1 MDVLRVGEARCS
13 RRRDEGHANGA
24 ALPGGAQAT
33 VHAIVDPA
41 FAPSTHVFHSTSRG
55 VALRRFVQA
64 FSNRDVLPAS
74 MPAAL
79 ATALLA
85 MPDRYNISGRTPA
98 AVLWRD
104 DNADGVGVQAGQSTW
119 GLVPTWS
126 KTPETRYTTVTARL
140 QRAPRSR
147 IFRKPWERQRC
158 VVPMNGYYKWDRS
171 VKPAVPYFIQAQDG
185 KALLAAGLWESWTK
199 GDAPL
204 HTFTILTHPNAAIP
218 APLVADGPVFLPH
231 VSWDKWITEAMWF
244 PMRYLTALPQPALEA
259 YRVSR
264 AIRDR
269 TRDDYTLLEPA
280 GAGDA
285 AAGLEH
291 GDSGDEDSDA
301 WDDDEADEDR

>member
-1 MDVLRVGEARCS
+1 
-13 RRRDEGHANGA
+13 
-24 ALPGGAQAT
+24 
-33 VHAIVDPA
+33 
-41 FAPSTHVFHSTSRG
+41 
-55 VALRRFVQA
+55 VQA
-64 FSNRDVLPAS
+64 FSSRDLLPAS

-79 ATALLA
+79 ATTLLA
-85 MPDRYNISGRTPA
+85 MPDRYNISGCTRA
-98 AVLWRD
+98 AVLWRND
-104 DNADGVGVQAGQSTW
+104 DAKGDAVRADEFTW
-119 GLVPTWS
+119 GLVPTWP

-147 IFRKPWERQRC
+147 IFRNPWERQRC
-158 VVPMNGYYKWDRS
+158 VVPMNGYYKWDRG

-185 KALLAAGLWESWTK
+185 KALLAAGLWETWTK

-231 VSWDKWITEAMWF
+231 RDWSAWITESPWF
-244 PMRYLTALPQPALEA
+244 PVRYLTTQRQPALEA

-280 GAGDA
+280 AAGDA
-285 AAGLEH
+285 STGAE
-291 GDSGDEDSDA
+291 DEGNDA
-301 WDDDEADEDR
+301 WDDDETDEDR

>member
-1 MDVLRVGEARCS
+1 MKTTRMAAMSHIARKPRFTPS
-13 RRRDEGHANGA
+13 SMQRSHHRRADI
-24 ALPGGAQAT
+24 PAT
-33 VHAIVDPA
+33 VPLEA
-41 FAPSTHVFHSTSRG
+41 F
-55 VALRRFVQA
+55 LRRFVQA

-79 ATALLA
+79 AAALLA

-104 DNADGVGVQAGQSTW
+104 ADANGAGVQAGEFIW

-158 VVPMNGYYKWDRS
+158 VVPLNGYYKWDRS

-185 KALLAAGLWESWTK
+185 KALLAAGLWETWNK

-231 VSWDKWITEAMWF
+231 GSWDKWITEAMWF

-291 GDSGDEDSDA
+291 GDSGDEDNDA

>member
-1 MDVLRVGEARCS
+1 M
-13 RRRDEGHANGA
+13 
-24 ALPGGAQAT
+24 
-33 VHAIVDPA
+33 
-41 FAPSTHVFHSTSRG
+41 
-55 VALRRFVQA
+55 
-64 FSNRDVLPAS
+64 LPAS

-79 ATALLA
+79 AAALLA

-104 DNADGVGVQAGQSTW
+104 DADGDGVRAGEFTW

-147 IFRKPWERQRC
+147 IFRKPWERQHC
-158 VVPMNGYYKWDRS
+158 VVPMTGYYKWDRS

-185 KALLAAGLWESWTK
+185 RALLAAGLWETWTK

-204 HTFTILTHPNAAIP
+204 RTFTILTHPNAAIP

-231 VSWDKWITEAMWF
+231 KDWSAWITESPWF
-244 PMRYLTALPQPALEA
+244 PMRYLTTQRQPALEA

-280 GAGDA
+280 AEADAVAG
-285 AAGLEH
+285 E
-291 GDSGDEDSDA
+291 DSGDQGDNG
-301 WDDDEADEDR
+301 WDDDEADDDR

>member
-1 MDVLRVGEARCS
+1 MLNS
-13 RRRDEGHANGA
+13 HHRRRHPFDCPRE
-24 ALPGGAQAT
+24 
-33 VHAIVDPA
+33 V
-41 FAPSTHVFHSTSRG
+41 S
-55 VALRRFVQA
+55 LRRFVQA
-64 FSNRDVLPAS
+64 FSSRDVLPAS
-74 MPAAL
+74 MPSAL
-79 ATALLA
+79 ETALLE

-104 DNADGVGVQAGQSTW
+104 ADAKDPGVQAGEFTW

-158 VVPMNGYYKWDRS
+158 VVPLNGYYKWDRS

-185 KALLAAGLWESWTK
+185 KALLAAGLWETWTK

-204 HTFTILTHPNAAIP
+204 RTFAILTHPNAAIP

-231 VSWDKWITEAMWF
+231 GSWDKWITEAMWF
-244 PMRYLTALPQPALEA
+244 PMRYLTTLPQPALEA

-280 GAGDA
+280 TAIDAGID
-285 AAGLEH
+285 GEQ
-291 GDSGDEDSDA
+291 DSDA
-301 WDDDEADEDR
+301 WDDDEGDDDR

>member
-1 MDVLRVGEARCS
+1 V
-13 RRRDEGHANGA
+13 
-24 ALPGGAQAT
+24 
-33 VHAIVDPA
+33 
-41 FAPSTHVFHSTSRG
+41 
-55 VALRRFVQA
+55 RRFVQA
-64 FSNRDVLPAS
+64 FSSRDLLPTS

-98 AVLWRD
+98 AVLWHD
-104 DNADGVGVQAGQSTW
+104 DNAARDGVQAGEFTW
-119 GLVPTWS
+119 GLVPMWS
-126 KTPETRYTTVTARL
+126 KTPETPYTTVTARL

-147 IFRKPWERQRC
+147 IFRRPWERRHC

-185 KALLAAGLWESWTK
+185 KALLAAGLWETWSK

-231 VSWDKWITEAMWF
+231 KDWHQWITQALWF
-244 PMRYLTALPQPALEA
+244 PMRYLTTLPQPALEA

-280 GAGDA
+280 AAGDA
-285 AAGLEH
+285 VAGLAHE
-291 GDSGDEDSDA
+291 DSGDEGDDD
-301 WDDDEADEDR
+301 WDDDEADEER

>member
-1 MDVLRVGEARCS
+1 MKDARTIQASRTTRKLRFTPSLTTPLHHRRADSPSMPPARLS
-13 RRRDEGHANGA
+13 
-24 ALPGGAQAT
+24 
-33 VHAIVDPA
+33 
-41 FAPSTHVFHSTSRG
+41 
-55 VALRRFVQA
+55 LRRFVQA
-64 FSNRDVLPAS
+64 FSSRDVLPAS
-74 MPAAL
+74 MSAAL
-79 ATALLA
+79 ATALLV

-104 DNADGVGVQAGQSTW
+104 DEADGDDVEVGEFTW

-147 IFRKPWERQRC
+147 IFRRPWERRHC

-185 KALLAAGLWESWTK
+185 KALLAAGLWETWSK
-199 GDAPL
+199 GEAPL
-204 HTFTILTHPNAAIP
+204 RTFTILTHPNAAIP

-231 VSWDKWITEAMWF
+231 KDWRKWITEALWF
-244 PMRYLTALPQPALEA
+244 PMRYLTTLPQPALEA

-280 GAGDA
+280 AAGDA
-285 AAGLEH
+285 STGAE
-291 GDSGDEDSDA
+291 DEGNDA
-301 WDDDEADEDR
+301 WDDDETDEDR

>member
-1 MDVLRVGEARCS
+1 MKDTRMTPLPCTAGKLRFTPS
-13 RRRDEGHANGA
+13 SILNSHHRRVDM
-24 ALPGGAQAT
+24 PS
-33 VHAIVDPA
+33 IVPRR
-41 FAPSTHVFHSTSRG
+41 FF
-55 VALRRFVQA
+55 LRRFVQA
-64 FSNRDVLPAS
+64 FSSRDLLPPS
-74 MPAAL
+74 MPAAV

-104 DNADGVGVQAGQSTW
+104 DEAQDAGVQAGEFTW

-185 KALLAAGLWESWTK
+185 RVLLAAGLWETWNK
-199 GDAPL
+199 GEAPL
-204 HTFTILTHPNAAIP
+204 HTFTILTHPNPAIP

-231 VSWDKWITEAMWF
+231 RRWDEWITGAPWF
-244 PMRYLTALPQPALEA
+244 PMRYLATQPQPALEA

-269 TRDDYTLLEPA
+269 SRDDYTLLEPA
-280 GAGDA
+280 AAGDA
-285 AAGLEH
+285 DAGIDAE
-291 GDSGDEDSDA
+291 SDE
-301 WDDDEADEDR
+301 WDVDEADDDG